1 MFKETRLRSI
11 IKTISWRILATLTTF
26 LIVLIFTKKL
36 YLALAVGG
44 VEVVA
49 KTVIYFFH
57 ERIWNK
63 IHFGKVQLKPFVL
76 WFTGLPSSGKST
88 LADFVAERLKK
99 IGLKVERL
107 DGDKVRQIFP
117 QTGFSREERNAHIR
131 RIGYLCSILEKNGI
145 CPLASFVSPYREAR
159 DFVRNI
165 TSNFIEVYV
174 ATPLEVCERRD
185 IKGLYKKARSGEI
198 NQFTGVNDPYEAP
211 LNPNITINTEKTS
224 VEESARI
231 VLNYLRNNKYLK

>member
-88 LADFVAERLKK
+88 LAD
-99 IGLKVERL
+99 
-107 DGDKVRQIFP
+107 
-117 QTGFSREERNAHIR
+117 
-131 RIGYLCSILEKNGI
+131 
-145 CPLASFVSPYREAR
+145 
-159 DFVRNI
+159 
-165 TSNFIEVYV
+165 
-174 ATPLEVCERRD
+174 
-185 IKGLYKKARSGEI
+185 
-198 NQFTGVNDPYEAP
+198 
-211 LNPNITINTEKTS
+211 
-224 VEESARI
+224 
-231 VLNYLRNNKYLK
+231 